1 MELIVH
7 RTRSL
12 AFFENGL
19 SLIEVLVVVAILGIL
34 MAVGLPEFRTLIADQ
49 RLRSA
54 ASDLVGELAYAR
66 AEAIKQQR
74 RVVVERTGATWRDGW
89 KVYVD
94 ANANNTDDD
103 ASSAGDPDPEPE
115 LRRSPG
121 FSNTDMRVCDANTSF
136 ADRIVFR
143 GDGAVANA
151 PAGAESGLRVVDS
164 TGAARTRII
173 AISVAGRAGVEL
185 APSGSGGSC
194 G

>member
-1 MELIVH
+1 MGLTTDSVS
-7 RTRSL
+7 RLS
-12 AFFENGL
+12 FFQQGL
-19 SLIEVLVVVAILGIL
+19 SIVEVLVVVAIIGIL

-66 AEAIKQQR
+66 SEAIKQQR

-89 KVYVD
+89 RVYVD
-94 ANANNTDDD
+94 RD
-103 ASSAGDPDPEPE
+103 ASNTFNSGDQE
-115 LRRSPG
+115 LRSSPG
-121 FSNTDMRVCDANTSF
+121 FSNTDMRVCDATTSF

-151 PAGAESGLRVVDS
+151 PTGAESGLRVVDS

>member
-1 MELIVH
+1 MGLTTDSVS
-7 RTRSL
+7 RLS
-12 AFFENGL
+12 FFQQGL
-19 SLIEVLVVVAILGIL
+19 SIVEVLVVVAILGIL

-66 AEAIKQQR
+66 SEAIKQQR
-74 RVVVERTGATWRDGW
+74 RVVVEITSATWRDGW
-89 KVYVD
+89 RVYVD
-94 ANANNTDDD
+94 RD
-103 ASSAGDPDPEPE
+103 ASNTFDNSVDQL
-115 LRRSPG
+115 LRSSPG
-121 FSNTDMRVCDANTSF
+121 FSNTDMRVCDATTSF

-173 AISVAGRAGVEL
+173 AISVAGRAGIEL